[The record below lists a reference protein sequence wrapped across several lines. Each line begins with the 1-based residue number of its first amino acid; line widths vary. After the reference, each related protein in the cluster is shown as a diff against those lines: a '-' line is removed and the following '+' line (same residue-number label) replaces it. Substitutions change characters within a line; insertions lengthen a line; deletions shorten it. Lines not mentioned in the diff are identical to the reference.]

1 MTNRNPHSGLF
12 KMQQSVVF
20 VLIVIAA
27 AAVGPTPAIHA
38 QARLVP
44 GDPAAG
50 RVFALRACTGCHIV
64 APDQPFKPVFTGP
77 PHPPDFKD
85 IANKPNVT
93 AATLQRHLSS
103 LPAVPQR
110 PSMANPVLT
119 SQQLR
124 DVTAFIVSLRDKPVE
139 PAQ

>member
-1 MTNRNPHSGLF
+1 
-12 KMQQSVVF
+12 MQQSEVF
-20 VLIVIAA
+20 VLIVTAVA
-27 AAVGPTPAIHA
+27 TVGPALAIHA
-38 QARLVP
+38 QTKLVA
-44 GDPAAG
+44 GDRANG
-50 RVFALRACTGCHIV
+50 RIFALRACTGCHIV

-93 AATLQRHLSS
+93 AATLQRHLLS
-103 LPAVPQR
+103 LPTVPQR